1 MKKILA
7 IALVALIAMSFV
19 FAQGGSETSNASAV
33 VSESGF
39 NTDQVL
45 TFVIPGSTGGG
56 TDLAIRTMG
65 EGLQRL

>member
-7 IALVALIAMSFV
+7 LALVALISMSFV
-19 FAQGGSETSNASAV
+19 FAQGGSETSTTSV

-45 TFVIPGSTGGG
+45 TFCHSWFHWWWYRPCNQNNG
-56 TDLAIRTMG
+56 
-65 EGLQRL
+65 